1 MQRAL
6 ILATGNVIEPAVL
19 HLTSVPPVENRSA
32 EAPPAPA
39 AHAPTKSSHLE
50 DLERDHILAT
60 LAAVGGSRKLARER
74 LGLAERTLRNK
85 LQQYRE
91 AGFLSEK

>member
-1 MQRAL
+1 MHPAL
-6 ILATGNVIEPAVL
+6 ILAGGNAIQPSAL
-19 HLTSVPPVENRSA
+19 HLVSAPPVETPCV

-39 AHAPTKSSHLE
+39 KHTPPKSSHLE

-91 AGFLSEK
+91 AGFLIEK